1 MKTNKHFKAFI
12 SLGVGVVLLTGAV
25 FANFDSA
32 NQRLFISAKSSGADK
47 EFSITAGNAGGMNAL
62 TSLGMDAASS
72 SDVSQ
77 YIDSATMNVQEKTDT
92 AYMQ

>member
-1 MKTNKHFKAFI
+1 
-12 SLGVGVVLLTGAV
+12 
-25 FANFDSA
+25 
-32 NQRLFISAKSSGADK
+32 
-47 EFSITAGNAGGMNAL
+47 MNAL

-92 AYMQ
+92 AYMQYMLKTANADTVKRLAGSVQICNR